1 MARAILIALVIAVVV
16 AIFLPRSGQRADGD
30 KVPAEVRSQL
40 RGHKVVMLSASWCGY
55 CKTLRNDLRAAKVPF
70 KVLDIEETATGRK
83 VADALN
89 VQAVGDDRRRRCRLG
104 TTRIRQLAKD
114 GPSAPLRNA
123 RRRLNRRIRR

>member
-89 VQAVGDDRRRRCRLG
+89 VQAVPVTIVDDDVVYG
-104 TTRIRQLAKD
+104 YDPDEVIALAKD
-114 GPSAPLRNA
+114 
-123 RRRLNRRIRR
+123 